1 MYINEY
7 RPNEYRPYQLDDN
20 LIENNNEDCS
30 YPKKIKLM
38 RETIRCRK
46 TRGMLA
52 YHVPNKHLS
61 PEKIAHHV
69 LLLFYT
75 LRDEKKLLSDFPR
88 LNQNRLQEEG
98 VGCCNYQQ
106 NKV

>member
-1 MYINEY
+1 MHIKEY

-20 LIENNNEDCS
+20 LIENNNEECS

-46 TRGMLA
+46 TRGILA

-61 PEKIAHHV
+61 LEKIAHHV

-75 LRDEKKLLSDFPR
+75 LRDEKKLLTDFPP
-88 LNQNRLQEEG
+88 LNQNRLQEKG
-98 VGCCNYQQ
+98 VGCCNCKQ

>member
-1 MYINEY
+1 MHTNEY

-20 LIENNNEDCS
+20 LIENNNEECS

-38 RETIRCRK
+38 RETIRCCK
-46 TRGMLA
+46 TRGILA
-52 YHVPNKHLS
+52 YHVSNKILS